1 MATIGRGAGVVEFPN
16 QRTLQGQ
23 LAYFAWL
30 GVHLTLL
37 TGMRNRIETL
47 WNWGWSALTH
57 DRAARII
64 IKPEDDGAKTSTCY
78 YAPSLIITPR
88 HQEPLNTSLT
98 PPPP

>member
-1 MATIGRGAGVVEFPN
+1 VVEFPN

-47 WNWGWSALTH
+47 WNWGWSALTY

-64 IKPEDDGAKTSTCY
+64 IDPNDDEAKRPAS
-78 YAPSLIITPR
+78 A
-88 HQEPLNTSLT
+88 
-98 PPPP
+98 

>member
-1 MATIGRGAGVVEFPN
+1 VAQQISRRLAGQPAQPFKYWDKGFMATIGRGAAVVEFPN

-47 WNWGWSALTH
+47 WNWGWSAVTH

-64 IKPEDDGAKTSTCY
+64 IKAEEDRVKVST
-78 YAPSLIITPR
+78 
-88 HQEPLNTSLT
+88 
-98 PPPP
+98 